1 VVGQG
6 RRPGPAPLGL
16 PGGHRPS
23 RQGDRHGG
31 QSDGQDRAGR
41 LGPAAAPARSP
52 WQCTIADARF
62 WAAETTEA
70 FARARDAAARDGAPE
85 RLLADYGLWAGSAVR
100 GELSATREHAAA
112 FLSDVQARP
121 DSPEAGVA
129 HRISGTTRLL
139 AGEYLEAR
147 EHLERA
153 IALLQPGRDDDLAF
167 RFGHDAIAAAML
179 YLAMTLWPMGEVE
192 RAASFEAEAAARTA
206 ETTHIGALAYGKA
219 HAVLFELMRGNF
231 SRAVP
236 TAVELAR
243 LAREHDLPMWR
254 VVGDFLEGVVKG
266 EINTSGG

>member
-1 VVGQG
+1 VAAWPNS
-6 RRPGPAPLGL
+6 RRSDRLKPVLSLWAITLPATSK
-16 PGGHRPS
+16 RPS
-23 RQGDRHGG
+23 LIRYARPV
-31 QSDGQDRAGR
+31 AG
-41 LGPAAAPARSP
+41 
-52 WQCTIADARF
+52 
-62 WAAETTEA
+62 
-70 FARARDAAARDGAPE
+70 
-85 RLLADYGLWAGSAVR
+85 
-100 GELSATREHAAA
+100 

-153 IALLQPGRDDDLAF
+153 IALLQPGLDDDLAF

-243 LAREHDLPMWR
+243 LAREYDLPMWR
-254 VVGDFLEGVVKG
+254 AVGDFFEGVVKG
-266 EINTSGG
+266 EISTSGDELADLRRAADLLLEQNKTFCGL